1 MKECARND
9 LPLKERLTL
18 YSLIFLAA
26 RYYCVASCWLMRYE
40 PRGGYNFSIAYFM
53 GTPPPCPSFP
63 LTWMRGDGEPP
74 GTMAT
79 EATFRGCRK
88 IRDVRPWEFPSGP
101 VVRTWHFYCSG
112 YDSIPGWGA
121 RINLQDPTR
130 HTEQQKK
137 KKKERERER
146 KRFGLAQISQIDS
159 LLYIPVS
166 TRSLSDRV
174 GTPHQSGTMYVWII
188 I

>member
-1 MKECARND
+1 
-9 LPLKERLTL
+9 
-18 YSLIFLAA
+18 
-26 RYYCVASCWLMRYE
+26 
-40 PRGGYNFSIAYFM
+40 M

-121 RINLQDPTR
+121 RINL
-130 HTEQQKK
+130 ENISMISECIALKKQKEKQTNK
-137 KKKERERER
+137 KNPYSYLWPPKKPRNN
-146 KRFGLAQISQIDS
+146 DC
-159 LLYIPVS
+159 
-166 TRSLSDRV
+166 LSSDVNR
-174 GTPHQSGTMYVWII
+174 
-188 I
+188 